1 MHLKFMMFNVLNI
14 IILNKKETKMKLS
27 SLSLAVILSIS
38 SMHSALAADSEDN
51 LQTMT
56 EMLAGKIESKGL
68 FNFYQDSE
76 NGKIFMLIKE
86 SQLNTPILYAAHNV
100 DGLAD
105 IWEFRGLKRD
115 EKLIEFR
122 RYFDRIDIIAK
133 SSRFVFDESS
143 PLSRSKDAN
152 LSEPVLASMKIES
165 EQDGKLV
172 VNVDGLFLSESLH
185 RVSQWP
191 DGDSQ
196 GDKKQFKLGKLDE
209 KKSRIIEKRTFDNNV
224 DIVVEYVFNNDNPR
238 GVGSIAL
245 TDPRVAS
252 LRIQHS
258 FFELPQNNFEPRR
271 DDARVGYF
279 PHQLDNKT
287 SADWAPYE
295 DVIVRWNLQK
305 QDPAASLSEPV
316 KPIIWWIENT
326 TPYEWRDTIKEAV
339 LTWNKPFEKIGFKN
353 AIQVKI
359 QPDDASWDAGDIN
372 YNVLRWMSSP
382 KPLSNGY
389 GDAVSNPFTGEILGA
404 DLILEYR
411 FMRNTWALGQMYSQ
425 GDNSLASDGDGS
437 RPDGRAAHL
446 NCSSG
451 YQIQQG
457 KLLAETIA
465 TTEMTQKSILDEG
478 LRMLV
483 MHEIGHTLGLSHN
496 MKASTLWDEKEV
508 HNKAITQGVLTG
520 SVMEY
525 APVNLAP
532 IGAKQGDYF
541 QTELGPYDYWA
552 IEYGYSVA
560 LNDSSAE
567 QERLDALLR
576 RSGEKG
582 LAFGNDAD
590 DMRRAGRHI
599 DPLIMTG
606 DMSSNPV
613 AYAVDRMALIDQ
625 TLGDIKRRTLVEGE
639 SYQQLLTSVNVLYGE
654 YKKQAVVISR
664 QIGGVNIDRSF
675 VGDDTGKKVV
685 ADPYTPVAVEK
696 QMQAMSALAK
706 YVFSEDTLASVEPL
720 YSHMQHQRRG
730 WEHSGK
736 NEDPKAH
743 KMVLNLQTSVLNHL
757 LHINVLERISDT
769 ALYGNEYDLSTYMND
784 LTSAIFVDSKTLK
797 STSQNLQIEY
807 VQRLIKIAGI
817 GIDSKYNHL
826 TKSAAVY
833 QLRLISELSSPWGAD
848 EASKAHK
855 AYIDLLIEKA
865 FDA

>member
-1 MHLKFMMFNVLNI
+1 
-14 IILNKKETKMKLS
+14 MKLS
-27 SLSLAVILSIS
+27 SLSLAVILSIT
-38 SMHSALAADSEDN
+38 SMHSVSAADREDN
-51 LQTMT
+51 QKTMT
-56 EMLAGKIESKGL
+56 EMLTGKRVSEGL
-68 FNFYQDSE
+68 FNFYQDNKSGE
-76 NGKIFMLIKE
+76 TFMLIKE

-115 EKLIEFR
+115 EKLIEFK

-133 SSRFVFDESS
+133 SSRFIYDENS

-152 LSEPVLASMKIES
+152 LSEPVLASLKIES
-165 EQDGKLV
+165 EQDGKVL
-172 VNVDGLFLSESLH
+172 VNVDPLFLSESLH

-191 DGDSQ
+191 DGDNQ
-196 GDKKQFKLGKLDE
+196 GNKKQFKLGKLDE
-209 KKSRIIEKRTFDNNV
+209 TKSRIIKNRTYENNV
-224 DIVVEYVFNNDNPR
+224 DVIVEYVFNNDNPR

-258 FFELPQNNFEPRR
+258 FFELPQNNFKPRR

-305 QDPAASLSEPV
+305 QDPSAPLSEPV
-316 KPIIWWIENT
+316 KPITWWIENT

-339 LTWNKPFEKIGFKN
+339 LTWNKAFEELGFKN
-353 AIQVKI
+353 AIQVKV
-359 QPDDASWDAGDIN
+359 QPDDANWDAGDIN
-372 YNVLRWMSSP
+372 YNVLRWVSSP

-411 FMRNTWALGQMYSQ
+411 FMKNTWALDQMYSQ
-425 GDNSLASDGDGS
+425 GDNNLASDTSQSYQG
-437 RPDGRAAHL
+437 GRAAHL
-446 NCSSG
+446 NCSLG
-451 YQIQQG
+451 HQLQQSQ
-457 KLLAETIA
+457 LLAETIA
-465 TTEMTQKSILDEG
+465 AGEMTQKSILDEG

-483 MHEIGHTLGLSHN
+483 MHEVGHTLGLSHN
-496 MKASTLWDEKEV
+496 MKASTLWDENEV

-532 IGAKQGDYF
+532 IGAQQGDYF
-541 QTELGPYDYWA
+541 QTQLGPYDYWA
-552 IEYGYSVA
+552 IEYGYSTA
-560 LNDSSAE
+560 LNDSDAE
-567 QERLDALLR
+567 QKRLDAILR
-576 RSGEKG
+576 RSGEHG

-590 DMRRAGRHI
+590 DMRRAGIHI
-599 DPLIMTG
+599 DPLMMTG

-613 AYAVDRMALIDQ
+613 AYAVDRMILIDQ
-625 TLGDIKRRTLVEGE
+625 TLGGIKRRTLVKGE

-664 QIGGVNIDRSF
+664 QIGGVNIERSF
-675 VGDDTGKKVV
+675 VGDHDENN
-685 ADPYTPVAVEK
+685 AAAAPYSPVSAEK
-696 QMQAMSALAK
+696 QQQAMKALAK
-706 YVFSEDTLASVEPL
+706 YVFSEDALVSLEPL

-743 KMVLNLQTSVLNHL
+743 KMVLNMQTSVLNHL

-769 ALYGNEYDLSTYMND
+769 ALYGNEYKLTTYMNE
-784 LTSAIFVDSKTLK
+784 LTSAIFVDTKAIK

-807 VQRLIKIAGI
+807 VQQLIKIAGI
-817 GIDSKYNHL
+817 GADSKYNHL
-826 TKSAAVY
+826 AKSAVVY
-833 QLRLISELSSPWGAD
+833 QLRFIAERSSPWGAD
-848 EASKAHK
+848 EATKAHK
-855 AYIDLLIEKA
+855 NYVDLLISKA
-865 FDA
+865 FKA